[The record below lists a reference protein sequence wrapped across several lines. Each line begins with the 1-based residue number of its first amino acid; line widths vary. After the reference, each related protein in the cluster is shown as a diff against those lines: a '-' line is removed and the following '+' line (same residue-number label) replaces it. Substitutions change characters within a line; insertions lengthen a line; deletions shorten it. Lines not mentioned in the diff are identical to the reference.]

1 MKINNNDILAVCN
14 RTLST
19 NKEVISIIKKNFKYY
34 KLNLTG
40 KTLKGSQLQNFL
52 TNATL
57 AIVGLEVINK
67 KLLEN
72 LPKLKKIAKYGVG
85 LDNIDQL
92 SIKEKKIRFF
102 YSKGFNKR
110 SVAEFSLCLIIF
122 LLRNIKKA
130 NDDFISNL
138 TWLNIGGEEIT
149 NKTLGI
155 IGCGNIGK
163 ELVKIIKPFNCKIL
177 TYDIKNYKNFNKRYN
192 IKKKNINY
200 VLKNSDIISLNLPL
214 NDRTRNLIKLKYLKK
229 LKKNSVFINTS
240 RGGIV
245 NEKDLYTFLSRNKS
259 IIYGTDVLENE
270 PPTFRKKLY
279 KLNNFFTTPHMAG
292 TTKQSIIR
300 GASLC
305 LQFLKK
311 NNY

>member
-177 TYDIKNYKNFNKRYN
+177 TYDIKNYKNFNKRYK

-214 NDRTRNLIKLKYLKK
+214 NDKTRNLIKLKYLKK

-240 RGGIV
+240 RGGKV
-245 NEKDLYTFLSRNKS
+245 
-259 IIYGTDVLENE
+259 V
-270 PPTFRKKLY
+270 KLIS
-279 KLNNFFTTPHMAG
+279 FP
-292 TTKQSIIR
+292 
-300 GASLC
+300 
-305 LQFLKK
+305 
-311 NNY
+311 